1 MKEKLRSVFIKLKAF
16 VINNYLSIFGLYLI
30 LAGAAMISKGYWING
45 YTTEPE
51 HLRLALNDALQEVAG
66 AIILFSGVF
75 SFVMD
80 RRFRRKNN

>member
-1 MKEKLRSVFIKLKAF
+1 MKGKLKVLLINLKVL

-30 LAGAAMISKGYWING
+30 LAGAAMISKGYWFDG